1 MKNILKNI
9 KYFFFADKYFL
20 SIIGLF
26 LISRFIIYVFFK
38 FEFTYYLKDYLV
50 QYLDPILLKNNLF
63 ESIFYLHSQP
73 PLFNFLIGF
82 SEIIIPSF
90 ADVFWWG
97 LFLWVG
103 LATAIIIFRI
113 MMELKLNRIIA
124 LLLTSVYM
132 VSPSTLL
139 YESLFF
145 YTHIII
151 FLITCA
157 AYFLIKY
164 YNERKKVYLTVHF
177 SLLALCSLIT
187 GFFHLIWF
195 LVIVILLTWF
205 FSGNRRIIL
214 HSALLPFLVVL
225 SLYLKN
231 LFVFDNFTASS
242 WFGMNLS
249 RITVHQLPIEKRK
262 ELAGKGDLSDY
273 ALMPPFPPFTEL
285 ENYGKLK
292 QPNTGINVLD
302 QIKKNSGRTNFNNL
316 VYLEV
321 SRTSFKDALN
331 ILVNYPEYYFSG
343 VIKSFKIYFDPPSD
357 YKLLNNNG
365 TRINSYIKGF
375 NAFVYGYAP
384 RSSIALLPV
393 IVFPILI
400 IFGLGKIFNRKTQPL
415 KRLII
420 SFLIINILFVMV
432 TGNFF
437 EFGENNR
444 FRYYTEVFYFI
455 LAGIMLT
462 EIIEKYFY
470 RTKSEK

>member
-1 MKNILKNI
+1 MKNILKNN

-20 SIIGLF
+20 SLIGLF

-50 QYLDPILLKNNLF
+50 QYLDPILLKNNLL

-90 ADVFWWG
+90 AEVFWWSI
-97 LFLWVG
+97 FLWVG

-113 MMELKLNRIIA
+113 MTELKLNRIIA
-124 LLLTSVYM
+124 FLLTSVYM
-132 VSPSTLL
+132 LSPSSLL

-151 FLITCA
+151 FLISCA
-157 AYFLIKY
+157 AYFLIKF
-164 YNERKKVYLTVHF
+164 YNERKKIYLTAHF
-177 SLLALCSLIT
+177 SLIALCSLIT
-187 GFFHLIWF
+187 GFFHILWF
-195 LVIVILLTWF
+195 LVLFVLLTRF
-205 FSGNRRIIL
+205 LSDNKRIIL

-231 LFVFDNFTASS
+231 LIVFDNFTASS

-249 RITVHQLPIEKRK
+249 RITVHQLPVEKRK
-262 ELAGKGDLSDY
+262 ELAGKGDFSIY
-273 ALMPPFPPFTEL
+273 AIMPPFPSFTEL

-292 QPNTGINVLD
+292 QPNTGISVLD

-321 SRTSFKDALN
+321 SEVSFKDAWY
-331 ILVNYPEYYFSG
+331 VMVHYPEYYFSG

-357 YKLLNNNG
+357 YKLLTNNG
-365 TRINSYIKGF
+365 IRIDNYIKVF

-393 IVFPILI
+393 IIFPILI
-400 IFGLGKIFNRKTQPL
+400 IFGLSQIFNRRTHPL

-420 SFLIINILFVMV
+420 SFLIMNILFVMV

-444 FRYYTEVFYFI
+444 FRFYTEAFYFI

-462 EIIEKYFY
+462 DVIEKYFY
-470 RTKSEK
+470 RNKN